1 MKVTKYNNP
10 VNGDEYREIRET
22 SWEALEELQ
31 RAYKAK
37 GMKTWLLPLDFD
49 DPRSDK
55 KVLTILLKKV
65 A

>member
-1 MKVTKYNNP
+1 MKVCHFSDL
-10 VNGDEYREIRET
+10 VNGNVYREIKEE